1 MLESNFT
8 CPHCWQTQI
17 KIIDSS
23 INKQEFIEDCEI
35 CCNPIEFN
43 IEIQENEVTLFE
55 INSIEQ

>member
-8 CPHCWQTQI
+8 CPHCWQAQI

-43 IEIQENEVTLFE
+43 IEIQENEVTLFK